1 MEETNEMQ
9 NTPNEELQQNAPEVT
24 LDQNT
29 NVEPQSGT
37 ELLDEKIKDSEE
49 PAAEQ
54 PEAAPA
60 EPAVE
65 EAPVNEQPVEEQ
77 PAQPE
82 QPEHVDEEPQAETQ
96 PTEAQPKEEAEP
108 EVDYSAMN
116 REELVAAF
124 NELMN
129 EDVNKIKNRVASIR
143 NRFNTL
149 NHEAQQAAFEAFLA
163 DGGNKDDYQQADD
176 AVAEAFHKVYTTY
189 RERRQKYIEALE
201 AQKKKNLEAKQQ
213 ILEELRKL
221 IDSDEESLKAT
232 YDSFNAIQDRWKAIG
247 DVPRESLTDLWQNYH
262 FLIEQFFNKVKI
274 NKELR
279 MLDLKRNLEQK
290 IELCE
295 KAEEL
300 IVETSI
306 DTAFKGLQNLRA
318 QWKEIGPVPTEQ
330 NEEIWQR
337 FCNAANQIDER
348 RREYYEQRKEE
359 FDKNL
364 LAKQALIDKAAEL
377 TERTPESTKE
387 WNYTTAALDELLK
400 VWKTIGPVAR
410 EVNEEIW
417 SKFKGMIDQHYAQK
431 KEHFGAIRDEQNE
444 NYNKKIALCL
454 KAEAI
459 AKREDWK
466 KATEELLALQAEWK
480 EIGPTSRKVSDKV
493 WQRFRGACVHS
504 LRRTFAARCIGAE
517 TQPNAPPRLTGHSDI
532 KISLDTCCDAFESF
546 QSENLA
552 KKEAIIANL
561 KEHQFGEDREENLNI
576 IKDFQRQWAEVGFV
590 PASEKERLQKEF
602 RTLINGIFEKLKISA
617 REAEETAYR
626 ERLRNITGDARNFVN
641 SEKQELTDR
650 IEKLRNDLNLWENN
664 LGFLASSKQADLLK
678 EEFEKKMQGARQ
690 QIALLQAKLRIITE
704 TEKAEKEAKE
714 NQNNAEKEN

>member
-29 NVEPQSGT
+29 NV
-37 ELLDEKIKDSEE
+37 E

-82 QPEHVDEEPQAETQ
+82 QPEHVDEEPKAETQ

-387 WNYTTAALDELLK
+387 WNDTTAALDELLK

-431 KEHFGAIRDEQNE
+431 KEHFGAIRDEQNA
-444 NYNKKIALCL
+444 NYQKKVELCL

-466 KATEELLALQAEWK
+466 KATEELLQLQKEWK
-480 EIGPTSRKVSDKV
+480 ETGATNRKVSEKI
-493 WQRFRGACVHS
+493 WQRFRAACDEFFAKKGEFFKE
-504 LRRTFAARCIGAE
+504 RRTSEA
-517 TQPNAPPRLTGHSDI
+517 
-532 KISLDTCCDAFESF
+532 
-546 QSENLA
+546 ENLA
-552 KKEAIIANL
+552 KKEAILAEL
-561 KEHQFGEDREENLNI
+561 KAHTFGDNREENI
-576 IKDFQRQWAEVGFV
+576 EVIKDFQRRWAEAGFV
-590 PASEKERLQKEF
+590 PMADKERLHKEF
-602 RTLINGIFEKLKISA
+602 RGVIDGIFEHLKISA

-626 ERLRNITGDARNFVN
+626 ERLHNIGGDAKKFVN
-641 SEKQELTDR
+641 NERQELTER
-650 IEKLRNDLNLWENN
+650 IEKLRNDLALWENN

-678 EEFEKKMQGARQ
+678 AEFEKKMQGARQ
-690 QIALLQAKLRIITE
+690 QIALLQAKLRILKE
-704 TEKAEKEAKE
+704 TEEAEKKE
-714 NQNNAEKEN
+714 E